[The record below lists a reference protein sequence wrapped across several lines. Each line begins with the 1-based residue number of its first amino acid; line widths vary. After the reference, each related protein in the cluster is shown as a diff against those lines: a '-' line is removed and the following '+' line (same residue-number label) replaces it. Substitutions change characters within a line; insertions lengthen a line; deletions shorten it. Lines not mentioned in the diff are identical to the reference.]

1 MPAIPSA
8 CTTLAIRKTIDQ
20 PFFDP
25 TGTGVEKA
33 LSLEEWKVGQ
43 KYRRDEQVLTKSTST
58 TSPTFYQWCHR
69 IVIGESMLAADG
81 RREDERTSIAGDVAT
96 AATLNTPALLDTDF
110 WIRVEL
116 GEIYSLD
123 SIELSRDATET
134 RYRFM
139 REKRA
144 RLEYEPN
151 PMSITANLFSMAD
164 RQAIER
170 IFARIG
176 QPAYIEIKEAPNVI
190 GTKGIR
196 IRGYARL
203 ASSTKSYPSNAGNIT
218 KSLVFQSTG
227 DDFVEEVW
235 DVVAPAPQDD

>member
-1 MPAIPSA
+1 MPAIPTA
-8 CTTLAIRKTIDQ
+8 CTTLAIRKTIDK
-20 PFFDP
+20 PFYDP
-25 TGTGVEKA
+25 TGTGVEKV
-33 LSLEEWKVGQ
+33 LSLPLWAAGE

-58 TSPTFYQWCHR
+58 TDPVFYQWSHR
-69 IVIGESMLAADG
+69 IEIGESMLAADG
-81 RREDERTSIAGDVAT
+81 RREDERTSVAGDVAT
-96 AATLNTPALLDTDF
+96 AATLTVPDLLDEDF

-123 SIELSRDATET
+123 SIELSSDATET

-144 RLEYEPN
+144 RLEYDQN
-151 PMSITANLFSMAD
+151 PVRITVNLFSMAD

-170 IFARIG
+170 MFARSG

-196 IRGYARL
+196 LRGYARL
-203 ASSTKSYPSNAGNIT
+203 ASSTKSYPSDAGNIT
-218 KSLVFQSTG
+218 KSLVFQATG
-227 DDFVEEVW
+227 DFFEEVW
-235 DVVAPAPQDD
+235 DVVTPAPQVS